1 MTDNPNTGHMST
13 ETKSLAAKI
22 TPEEAILGDENN
34 DFAEIQLECG
44 ATVSFGRHD
53 KMSGVPV
60 MTREEMLAELH
71 LCMEAH
77 NVANETGMTPRE
89 LLEKLREAVKLVDR
103 SRNEAMGVTFLQD
116 RQDFLSTIT
125 LPADEH

>member
-1 MTDNPNTGHMST
+1 MTT

-22 TPEEAILGDENN
+22 TKGEAILGDENN

-44 ATVSFGRHD
+44 ATISFGRHD
-53 KMSGVPV
+53 NMSGVPV
-60 MTREEMLAELH
+60 MTRDEMLAELH

-77 NVANETGMTPRE
+77 NVANETGMTPRQ
-89 LLEKLREAVKLVDR
+89 LLERLRAAEKLLRGASDWMHVKR
-103 SRNEAMGVTFLQD
+103 SRMPIAEIDSFLN
-116 RQDFLSTIT
+116 